1 VANSSQNAAL
11 VKLAEKYGLQEILA
25 ILNKATVEELRAIN
39 NWLKSLDHP
48 PAPKTAESNPD
59 FPSSSDLSSSEDES
73 SGDEECSRRKQDSA
87 LSDSELDEEYVSR
100 ERECSTLWRRCSEL
114 YFDESLTVEE

>member
-11 VKLAEKYGLQEILA
+11 VMLAEKYGLQEVLA

-39 NWLKSLDHP
+39 KWLKSLENS
-48 PAPKTAESNPD
+48 PAPKQAKEDPD

-100 ERECSTLWRRCSEL
+100 ERECSALWRRCSEL
-114 YFDESLTVEE
+114 YFDESLSVEQ